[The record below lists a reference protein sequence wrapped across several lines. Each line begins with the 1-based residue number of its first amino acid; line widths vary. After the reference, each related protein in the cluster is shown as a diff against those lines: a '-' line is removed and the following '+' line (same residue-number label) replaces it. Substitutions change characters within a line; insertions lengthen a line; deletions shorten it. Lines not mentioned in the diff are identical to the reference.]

1 MLEGISVAGRVVTGD
16 ALYCQRRLCERI
28 VCAGGDYLMQV
39 KGNQRS
45 LYEDIEFC
53 FLGTDTGTYR
63 YAETADGHGDRRERR
78 RLWATDL
85 LVGYLDWPAH
95 AQVMKMESRRLVKGK
110 ETVQVRYAITSL
122 GTETSADRLLRL
134 LRGHWGIEN
143 RLHYVRDFTMGEDGS
158 QVRAK
163 SAPQVMAALRNV
175 TLNIFRLSGAANIA
189 AAVRDVGWRPNGA
202 LQLLGL
208 APSQ

>member
-1 MLEGISVAGRVVTGD
+1 MAGRVVTGD

-28 VCAGGDYLMQV
+28 VRAGGDYLMQV

-53 FLGTDTGTYR
+53 FSGTDTGNGTSGTYR
-63 YAETADGHGDRRERR
+63 YAETADGHGDRWERR

-95 AQVMKMESRRLVKGK
+95 AQVMKMESRRLVKGE
-110 ETVQVRYAITSL
+110 ETVRVRYAITSL
-122 GTETSADRLLRL
+122 GTESSADRLLRL
-134 LRGHWGIEN
+134 IRGHWGIEN

-158 QVRAK
+158 QVRAR
-163 SAPQVMAALRNV
+163 SAPQVMAALRNL

-189 AAVRDVGWRPNGA
+189 AAIRNIGWRPNGA

-208 APSQ
+208 TPSQ